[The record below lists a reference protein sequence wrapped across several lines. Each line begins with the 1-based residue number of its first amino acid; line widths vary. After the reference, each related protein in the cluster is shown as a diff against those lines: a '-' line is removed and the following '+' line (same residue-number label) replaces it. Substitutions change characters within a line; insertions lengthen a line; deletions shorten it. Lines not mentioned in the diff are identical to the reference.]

1 MTDYPPFSP
10 LEPTTDALNPFDG
23 AFDEPVTI
31 PTSKAKTET
40 PRHTTTIFV
49 RINNP
54 AQFNKAKAIIA
65 AALHGA
71 NIDHH
76 L

>member
-10 LEPTTDALNPFDG
+10 LEPTTDALNSFDGPFD
-23 AFDEPVTI
+23 ATI
-31 PTSKAKTET
+31 TTPTAKAKTKT
-40 PRHTTTIFV
+40 TRHTTTIFV

-54 AQFNKAKAIIA
+54 AQFDKAKAIIA
-65 AALHGA
+65 AALHAA